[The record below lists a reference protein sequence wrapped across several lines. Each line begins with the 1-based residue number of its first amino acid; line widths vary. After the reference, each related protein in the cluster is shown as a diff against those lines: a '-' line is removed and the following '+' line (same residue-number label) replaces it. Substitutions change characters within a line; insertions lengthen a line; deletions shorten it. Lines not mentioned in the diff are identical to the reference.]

1 VISGRIVNECCIAP
15 GYALAC
21 IGNIGRVHAGAD
33 RRGGSILAVPL
44 LHHRYT
50 GVAASRTAQ
59 RRVKAAFFGYRCRY
73 RFNHCWQGDG
83 SNNGHADRSYR
94 KDDDTIP
101 AAKNPTA
108 PSTRIQVILQLDP

>member
-1 VISGRIVNECCIAP
+1 MNAALLQELLSLVSGILVAFTL
-15 GYALAC
+15 GL
-21 IGNIGRVHAGAD
+21 IGG
-33 RRGGSILAVPL
+33 GGSILAVPL

-83 SNNGHADRSYR
+83 SNNGHADRSYG

-108 PSTRIQVILQLDP
+108 PSTRIQVTLQLDP